1 MELKRIAV
9 FSAPNDPVEQRHRDV
24 IQAAAPNTQII
35 FANSYDELYKQTNDV
50 DAMVMWPFIDDSII
64 HFCQNAPSLKWIHC
78 FISGVDALVNSPLN
92 DLPITITSTKGIHGP
107 NISDHALAY
116 IFSFLRQF
124 PNALRAQLERRWE
137 SRKLCA
143 ACQES
148 CDQTIG
154 VVGVGAIGIEI
165 ARKCKLLG
173 MRVIGAKRTPIKS
186 EWLDECYSM
195 SELDKLL
202 EQSDFVILILP
213 LTKETKNLMSTPQ
226 FAKMKNTA
234 YLINLAR
241 GAIVDDEAL
250 LKALD
255 AGELAGAGL
264 DIFTKE
270 PLDEN
275 SPFWLHPKILIT
287 HHTAPGTPH
296 YMDRAAQV
304 VAENIRR
311 YLADEPLLYV
321 AERD

>member
-1 MELKRIAV
+1 MELKKIAV
-9 FSAPNDPVEQRHRDV
+9 FSAPNDPVCPQHQSI

-35 FANSYDELYKQTNDV
+35 FANSYDEMYAQTNDI
-50 DAMVMWPFIDDSII
+50 DAMVMWPFIDDALVE
-64 HFCQNAPSLKWIHC
+64 FCRNAPSLKWIHC
-78 FISGVDALVNSPLN
+78 FISGVDAFLNSPLN

-124 PNALRAQLERRWE
+124 PNALRAQLQRRWANSE
-137 SRKLCA
+137 LKE

-154 VVGVGAIGIEI
+154 IVGVGAIGSEI

-173 MRVIGAKRTPIKS
+173 MRVIGAKRTPIES
-186 EWLDECYSM
+186 EWLDACYPM

-202 EQSDFVILILP
+202 EESDFVILILP
-213 LTKETKNLMSTPQ
+213 LTKETENLMGAEQ
-226 FAKMKNTA
+226 FAKMKNSA

-241 GAIVDDEAL
+241 GAIVDHEAL
-250 LKALD
+250 VAALD

-270 PLDEN
+270 PLDPD
-275 SPFWLHPKILIT
+275 SPLWLHPKVLIT

-321 AERD
+321 AER

>member
-9 FSAPNDPVEQRHRDV
+9 FSAPNDPVEQRHRD
-24 IQAAAPNTQII
+24 IIRAAAPDAQLI
-35 FANSYDELYKQTNDV
+35 FADSYDQFYAQTDDV
-50 DAMVMWPFIDDSII
+50 DAMVMWPFIDDPLVR
-64 HFCQNAPSLKWIHC
+64 FCRNAPSLKWIHC
-78 FISGVDALVNSPLN
+78 FISGVDAFINSPLN
-92 DLPITITSTKGIHGP
+92 DLPITITSTKEIHGP

-124 PNALRAQLERRWE
+124 PEALRAQLDRRWE
-137 SRKLCA
+137 SRALCA
-143 ACQES
+143 ACRES

-186 EWLDECYSM
+186 EWLDECYTM

-213 LTKETKNLMSTPQ
+213 LTKDTENLMSTPQ
-226 FAKMKNTA
+226 FAKMKNSA

-241 GAIVDDEAL
+241 GAIVDHEAL
-250 LKALD
+250 IRALD
-255 AGELAGAGL
+255 DCQLAGAGL

-270 PLDEN
+270 PLDQD
-275 SPFWLHPKILIT
+275 SPLWLHPKILIT

-296 YMDRAAQV
+296 YMDRAVEV
-304 VAENIRR
+304 VADNIRR
-311 YLADEPLLYV
+311 YLSDQPLLYV
-321 AERD
+321 AERG